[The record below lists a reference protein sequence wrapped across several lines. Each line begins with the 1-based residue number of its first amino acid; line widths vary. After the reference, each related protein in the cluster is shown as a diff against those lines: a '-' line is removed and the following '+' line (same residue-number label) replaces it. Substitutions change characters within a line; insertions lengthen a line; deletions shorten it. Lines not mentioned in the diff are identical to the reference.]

1 MGLAYTVYSYV
12 SSYDEAGVL
21 SVYAGVNT
29 EKYLQSVEAIEKCI
43 ADIKT
48 KDISEEEFIRGKEQ
62 MISSQIFSQESTSS
76 QMLLFGK
83 ELLYSGRVYDYE
95 ERVKRITSV
104 TLDNVKEA
112 VEYNFGEKNRAVAL
126 VGAVDKPI

>member
-1 MGLAYTVYSYV
+1 
-12 SSYDEAGVL
+12 
-21 SVYAGVNT
+21 
-29 EKYLQSVEAIEKCI
+29 
-43 ADIKT
+43 
-48 KDISEEEFIRGKEQ
+48 
-62 MISSQIFSQESTSS
+62 
-76 QMLLFGK
+76 MLLFGK